1 MQEFD
6 DYKKYIFVGGG
17 GQWQKGCILKPKRK
31 IENW

>member
-17 GQWQKGCILKPKRK
+17 DNGRK
-31 IENW
+31 AVSSNRNGK